1 MAHPTTEDR
10 RAWFQI
16 LVSVGAVASVAALL
30 IGGTPISAQTDL
42 DAFMRQVL
50 ARRDDNWKKLQQY
63 VLDERER
70 VDIRGPDRT
79 TLWGERREY
88 TWYIRDGFFVRS
100 PVNVNGVTIAEP
112 ERRKSEAD
120 YLKRQQARERRLA
133 AQGSSR
139 SDAPSADLGAGTA
152 AEARAPSS
160 DTELDGLLKQTRQP
174 GFISSAYFLRF
185 RFEEGKYALVGRE
198 TLDGRQVLRIEY
210 YPSRLFRGTDRRRNR
225 EGASDSDRAYDAAF
239 QRLMNKVA
247 LVTLWVEPDAHQ
259 IVKYTFNNLPM
270 EFMPAQW
277 LVHVDDI
284 TATMTM
290 GQPFPDVWL
299 PAGLDFAV
307 GLTLAI
313 GRVDVHY
320 ALEYHD
326 YRRADVRTRVTVR

>member
-1 MAHPTTEDR
+1 MVIFTHVKFRIPNSTFR
-10 RAWFQI
+10 I
-16 LVSVGAVASVAALL
+16 LYAAAALL
-30 IGGTPISAQTDL
+30 VTGAGVSAQTDL

-63 VLDERER
+63 VLDERELI
-70 VDIRGPDRT
+70 DIRGPDRT

-100 PVNVNGVTIAEP
+100 PVKVNGVAVAEP
-112 ERRKSEAD
+112 ERRKVEAD
-120 YLKRQQARERRLA
+120 YLKRQQARDRRVRA
-133 AQGSSR
+133 GEESGRTDAPDRGSS
-139 SDAPSADLGAGTA
+139 GTA
-152 AEARAPSS
+152 APQEPTPATGTDVDA
-160 DTELDGLLKQTRQP
+160 LLKQTRQP
-174 GFISSAYFLRF
+174 EFISSAYFLRF

-210 YPSRLFRGTDRRRNR
+210 YPTRLFRGTDRRRNQ
-225 EGASDSDRAYDAAF
+225 EGTSDSDRAYDAAF

-259 IVKYTFNNLPM
+259 IIKYTFNNLPV

-277 LVHVDDI
+277 LVHVDDL

-299 PAGLDFAV
+299 PAGLDFAA

-320 ALEYHD
+320 GIEYHD
-326 YRRADVRTRVTVR
+326 YRRADVTTKIVR

>member
-1 MAHPTTEDR
+1 MIFTPVK
-10 RAWFQI
+10 FQI
-16 LVSVGAVASVAALL
+16 PNSKFRILYAVAALL
-30 IGGTPISAQTDL
+30 IGGTTISAQTDL

-63 VLDERER
+63 VLDEREL
-70 VDIRGPDRT
+70 VDIRGPDRN

-100 PVNVNGVTIAEP
+100 PVNVNGVTIADP
-112 ERRKSEAD
+112 ERRKFEAD

-133 AQGSSR
+133 AQDSSR
-139 SDAPSADLGAGTA
+139 SDAPSAGLGAEPA

-160 DTELDGLLKQTRQP
+160 DTALDGLLRQTRQP
-174 GFISSAYFLRF
+174 AFISSAYFLRF
-185 RFEEGKYALVGRE
+185 RFEEGKYALVARE
-198 TLDGRQVLRIEY
+198 TLDGRPVLRIEY
-210 YPSRLFRGTDRRRNR
+210 YPSRLFRGTDRHRNR

-259 IVKYTFNNLPM
+259 IVKYTFNNLPID
-270 EFMPAQW
+270 FMPAQW

-313 GRVDVHY
+313 GRIDVHY

-326 YRRADVRTRVTVR
+326 YRRADVTTRIVR